1 MKRRLLLVALSVLG
15 LAMPALAQEGE
26 PASEESKKK
35 GLTVTGYVGGGLE
48 FFYKAG
54 PWDNTFVDA
63 GIFLGDVN
71 LEVTYG
77 IPSKSPVGKYV
88 AEGGFVHD
96 CAITSSWAGYFGIK
110 AYTWK
115 CVDATVRVGA
125 VGNKVAVSNIGGE
138 VVKTTN
144 YMTSRLGLK
153 LDIKPWRM
161 IAFTLEP
168 EYVLPLRH
176 EIFMEE
182 IQTESGLDKLQTGI
196 DIKLGLNICF

>member
-1 MKRRLLLVALSVLG
+1 MALSVLG

-26 PASEESKKK
+26 SGSETTEKK
-35 GLTVTGYVGGGLE
+35 GLTVSGYVGGGLE

-54 PWDNTFVDA
+54 PWDNKFVDA

-71 LEVTYG
+71 LEAAYG
-77 IPSKSPVGKYV
+77 IPSKTPVGTYV
-88 AEGGFVHD
+88 AEGGFVRD

-115 CVDATVRVGA
+115 CVDATVRIGA
-125 VGNKVAVSNIGGE
+125 VGDKVAVSNPGGE
-138 VVKTTN
+138 VVQTTN
-144 YMTSRLGLK
+144 YITSRLGLK

-182 IQTESGLDKLQTGI
+182 IETESGLDKLQTGI
-196 DIKLGLNICF
+196 DIKLGVNICF